1 MVFITDPSSEYNEI
15 VDSLAGELPSIP
27 LIMND
32 LLKIISDSNTALYAV
47 QNIIKND
54 KSIYSNIL
62 KIANKFENR
71 KGSTERITSISD
83 AIQKVG
89 FEDVKKICLNTSVFN
104 LFDDLKSNS
113 DFQIK
118 DLWKHSC
125 GVAVAS
131 EVLAERFESKYSKH
145 AYSCGLL
152 HDLGKVAKLKFST
165 KNFFRGVRHA
175 KRYDCSIIHSEGLL
189 KAVKHDILGA
199 IVVKK
204 WGISSTVEN
213 TTRWHHTTNKD
224 SRLEVEDPN
233 LHKLIDIII
242 LANHI
247 IKDLEFG
254 NSGYRVK
261 LNLDP
266 EFLRRRKINDQ
277 ELQNCKEVVQ
287 EALEAEAEHLAI
299 FSKE

>member
-1 MVFITDPSSEYNEI
+1 MSVISKEYNEI

-32 LLKIISDSNTALYAV
+32 LLKIISDSNTALFAV

-62 KIANKFENR
+62 KIANKFESR
-71 KGSTERITSISD
+71 QGSTEKITSISD
-83 AIQKVG
+83 AIQRVG
-89 FEDVKKICLNTSVFN
+89 FEDVKKICINTSVFN
-104 LFDDLKSNS
+104 LFDGFKSES
-113 DFQIK
+113 DFQIE
-118 DLWKHSC
+118 DFWKHSC

-131 EVLAERFESKYSKH
+131 ETLAERYESKYSKH

-152 HDLGKVAKLKFST
+152 HDLGKVAKIKFSA
-165 KNFFRGVRHA
+165 KNFFRSLRHA
-175 KRYDCSIIHSEGLL
+175 KRYNCSIIDSEGTLNV
-189 KAVKHDILGA
+189 VKHDILGA
-199 IVVKK
+199 CVVKK
-204 WGISSTVEN
+204 WGISSIVEN

-224 SRLEVEDPN
+224 LRLEIEDPN
-233 LHKLIDIII
+233 LNKLIDIII

-254 NSGYRVK
+254 NSGYK
-261 LNLDP
+261 IKQQLPP
-266 EFLRRRKINDQ
+266 EFLRRRKMDDQ
-277 ELQNCKEVVQ
+277 GLQNCKKVVQ

-299 FSKE
+299 FSKK

>member
-1 MVFITDPSSEYNEI
+1 MSVISKEYNEI

-32 LLKIISDSNTALYAV
+32 LLKIISDSNTALFAV

-62 KIANKFENR
+62 KIANKFESR
-71 KGSTERITSISD
+71 QGSTEKITSISD
-83 AIQKVG
+83 AIQRVG
-89 FEDVKKICLNTSVFN
+89 FEDVKKICINTSVFN
-104 LFDDLKSNS
+104 LFDGFNSES
-113 DFQIK
+113 DFQIE
-118 DLWKHSC
+118 DFWKHSC

-131 EVLAERFESKYSKH
+131 ETLAERYESKYSKH

-152 HDLGKVAKLKFST
+152 HDLGKVAKIKFSA
-165 KNFFRGVRHA
+165 KNFFRSLRHA
-175 KRYDCSIIHSEGLL
+175 KRYNCSIIDSEGTLNV
-189 KAVKHDILGA
+189 VKHDILGA
-199 IVVKK
+199 CVVKK
-204 WGISSTVEN
+204 WGISSIVEN
-213 TTRWHHTTNKD
+213 TTRWHHTPEKD
-224 SRLEVEDPN
+224 HREEVEDPN

-247 IKDLEFG
+247 IKDIEFG
-254 NSGYRVK
+254 NSGYK
-261 LNLDP
+261 IKQQLPP
-266 EFLRRRKINDQ
+266 EFLRRRKMDDQ
-277 ELQNCKEVVQ
+277 GLQNCKEVVQ